1 MADGQIEI
9 EVTLDSDG
17 AKKEL
22 DNLNKTMEN
31 GTKQA
36 AKSSENA
43 VKQAAKSAESSVK
56 SSSKSIEVTTKK
68 SGEKISQ
75 SSKKTSEETK
85 RHYKE
90 QEEQSK
96 TSASNSGKYWTGA
109 AGKIKNAASVAAKTS
124 GAALVAT
131 GVAALKSSI
140 SFESAFAGVKKTVN
154 ASDKE
159 LSSMR
164 KSIINMSKDMPT
176 SANEIAGV
184 AEAAGQLGIKTKNI
198 TGFAKTMVMLGD
210 STNMSAD
217 TAATSLARL
226 ANVTGMP
233 QDNFDRL
240 GSTIVALGNNLAT
253 TESEITDM
261 AMRIAGAGSQVGMSE
276 ADIMSFSGALSS
288 VGVEAEAG
296 GTAFSTLLSKMN
308 LATTKGGDSLN
319 SFAKVAGMS
328 SSQFKKAFKE
338 DASGAVLTFIQGL
351 GKVNESGGSAI
362 KTLDDMGLSDVRM
375 RDALLRAAGA
385 SDTFSNALKI
395 GNTAWNENKALTN
408 EASQRYKTLESKLGI
423 LKNRATALGIAVG
436 DELKGPI
443 ADGVSVASKAIG
455 NLADEVEAE
464 GLEGIIPKE
473 TITTVKN
480 LGSATKTVAG
490 GGIKLLCGAAKVL
503 GENMQTVVPVAAT
516 LLTTLKGYKALK
528 AVSET
533 ITATKAAV
541 SGFKTAADVA
551 SAMTATKDAV
561 SGTTVAIGALT
572 GGLGKATAA
581 SGIFKDGV
589 AALGGPVWIGVLAV
603 TAITAG
609 VAAYALTM
617 DHTATKS
624 EKFASS
630 CEKLSDKQ
638 DEVTKSLKALHNENE
653 KQVESTKA
661 QGTQADL
668 LYGQLVRLMK
678 VENKSAGT
686 KARIKSV
693 VEQLND
699 VMPELGLKYDSE
711 TDKLNK
717 STSAIKKN
725 IKALKEQA
733 MAKAYQSGM
742 ERSAKKVA
750 DAEVANEKAISK
762 QTTAQEK
769 LNDAKKRFNELKD
782 KYGLDSGNQELADAG
797 ADVQNYEKA
806 LKGASDAV
814 EKSNKNLETSYD
826 ELGAYTDKFTA
837 QTNFNE
843 FNSKLDTL
851 AKEAGIKAKNVP
863 ASIGQ
868 GIKAGIYANPVTGAD
883 LKQLIKLD
891 DLMGSDELSKMQQ
904 QGMKIPEYLTQGMSD
919 GSITF
924 KNAVKQLQ
932 NGIDWSGMIEKAK
945 QKGIEVP
952 DSVAQGIQ
960 SGQYAVPTS
969 VEAVKNLVSFESLQ
983 VKAQS
988 GGIQVPT
995 ALANGISS
1003 GSMAPKEAA
1012 TQLSRMIEFQ
1022 DAVTKAGVDGSK
1034 IPTELAQSVISGQT
1048 PVKEAT
1054 NQLANGLKVDTTQSA
1069 TMFDPIVSSS
1079 KSAAS
1084 KVKTSA
1090 NEIKKNSK
1098 IPAMDNS
1105 GAANSFK
1112 SITKGASSAANSVK
1126 SNTSKIKKASKIS
1139 ATDNSGAGK
1148 KTVTS
1153 YTSQLS
1159 SGAGKAKS
1167 STKKVADSAAT
1178 GFNSGSSKSKS
1189 AGSKLTTSF
1198 VSGIKAKN
1206 SQAKSAGKSVANAA
1220 KSGASGQKS
1229 GFVSVGNQLSAG
1241 IASGISQ
1248 NSGVVESAARS
1259 AVAKAVAAAKAEAGI
1274 KSPSRVFKKEV
1285 GVYLPAGMAV
1295 GIRENTSVVEEASKG
1310 MAKASLD
1317 AATDELDI
1325 RSPSKKFKDIVGKQI
1340 PRGIAKGVRE
1350 AQSELTA
1357 EMRSVVTT
1365 ALNAA
1370 KSVTKNGG
1378 NYSEIASNLI
1388 SGLSD
1393 SLNIAKERSSTTVS
1407 EIMNAQYDAQI
1418 KEDEKAQE
1426 KLQKKIDKTKNKK
1439 QKAKLKKQ
1447 LSSLKKSNA
1456 SKEKQLKTAG
1466 EKVANAFN
1474 TAYEAEAKRLTDIA
1488 NKQIQELSDMYQEKY
1503 NEIKQLQDSLTE
1515 KQQSWGNVYDLD
1527 QNIMD
1532 IEKYQ
1537 ASLKNLEKKIPE
1549 SMMEKIL
1556 GMNMDEASAYM
1567 AWFEHMSDAEQKAYI
1582 DKWNKQQSMS
1592 QTFAS
1597 GFFADDFAKI
1607 ESEYNT
1613 KLKNVTNNLTKEMK
1627 KAGANIAKGL
1637 TSGMESETRNMTNAM
1652 KKLCNNLIKT
1662 AKKQLGIKSPSRK
1675 FAEIG
1680 KYDIQGA
1687 EKGHEKEAPKLYRQM
1702 DTIGETMAQRFAKAN
1717 LDVDSLQNRMQ
1728 VAKAVQSSKAAASVQ
1743 QVVHKNTYNSESN
1756 QQVVYTAPEKI
1767 EVVTEIDGREV
1778 ARTTAPYMDSR
1789 LDDLATRKIRGGV

>member
-1 MADGQIEI
+1 
-9 EVTLDSDG
+9 
-17 AKKEL
+17 
-22 DNLNKTMEN
+22 
-31 GTKQA
+31 
-36 AKSSENA
+36 
-43 VKQAAKSAESSVK
+43 
-56 SSSKSIEVTTKK
+56 
-68 SGEKISQ
+68 
-75 SSKKTSEETK
+75 
-85 RHYKE
+85 
-90 QEEQSK
+90 
-96 TSASNSGKYWTGA
+96 
-109 AGKIKNAASVAAKTS
+109 
-124 GAALVAT
+124 
-131 GVAALKSSI
+131 
-140 SFESAFAGVKKTVN
+140 
-154 ASDKE
+154 
-159 LSSMR
+159 
-164 KSIINMSKDMPT
+164 
-176 SANEIAGV
+176 
-184 AEAAGQLGIKTKNI
+184 
-198 TGFAKTMVMLGD
+198 
-210 STNMSAD
+210 
-217 TAATSLARL
+217 
-226 ANVTGMP
+226 
-233 QDNFDRL
+233 
-240 GSTIVALGNNLAT
+240 
-253 TESEITDM
+253 
-261 AMRIAGAGSQVGMSE
+261 
-276 ADIMSFSGALSS
+276 
-288 VGVEAEAG
+288 
-296 GTAFSTLLSKMN
+296 
-308 LATTKGGDSLN
+308 
-319 SFAKVAGMS
+319 
-328 SSQFKKAFKE
+328 
-338 DASGAVLTFIQGL
+338 
-351 GKVNESGGSAI
+351 
-362 KTLDDMGLSDVRM
+362 
-375 RDALLRAAGA
+375 
-385 SDTFSNALKI
+385 
-395 GNTAWNENKALTN
+395 
-408 EASQRYKTLESKLGI
+408 
-423 LKNRATALGIAVG
+423 
-436 DELKGPI
+436 
-443 ADGVSVASKAIG
+443 
-455 NLADEVEAE
+455 
-464 GLEGIIPKE
+464 
-473 TITTVKN
+473 
-480 LGSATKTVAG
+480 
-490 GGIKLLCGAAKVL
+490 
-503 GENMQTVVPVAAT
+503 
-516 LLTTLKGYKALK
+516 
-528 AVSET
+528 
-533 ITATKAAV
+533 
-541 SGFKTAADVA
+541 
-551 SAMTATKDAV
+551 
-561 SGTTVAIGALT
+561 
-572 GGLGKATAA
+572 
-581 SGIFKDGV
+581 
-589 AALGGPVWIGVLAV
+589 
-603 TAITAG
+603 
-609 VAAYALTM
+609 
-617 DHTATKS
+617 
-624 EKFASS
+624 
-630 CEKLSDKQ
+630 
-638 DEVTKSLKALHNENE
+638 
-653 KQVESTKA
+653 
-661 QGTQADL
+661 
-668 LYGQLVRLMK
+668 
-678 VENKSAGT
+678 
-686 KARIKSV
+686 
-693 VEQLND
+693 
-699 VMPELGLKYDSE
+699 
-711 TDKLNK
+711 
-717 STSAIKKN
+717 
-725 IKALKEQA
+725 
-733 MAKAYQSGM
+733 
-742 ERSAKKVA
+742 
-750 DAEVANEKAISK
+750 
-762 QTTAQEK
+762 
-769 LNDAKKRFNELKD
+769 
-782 KYGLDSGNQELADAG
+782 
-797 ADVQNYEKA
+797 
-806 LKGASDAV
+806 
-814 EKSNKNLETSYD
+814 
-826 ELGAYTDKFTA
+826 
-837 QTNFNE
+837 
-843 FNSKLDTL
+843 
-851 AKEAGIKAKNVP
+851 
-863 ASIGQ
+863 
-868 GIKAGIYANPVTGAD
+868 
-883 LKQLIKLD
+883 
-891 DLMGSDELSKMQQ
+891 
-904 QGMKIPEYLTQGMSD
+904 
-919 GSITF
+919 SITF

-932 NGIDWSGMIEKAK
+932 NGMDWSGMIEKAK

-983 VKAQS
+983 AKAQS

-1012 TQLSRMIEFQ
+1012 AQLSRMIEFQ

-1048 PVKEAT
+1048 PVKEAM

-1084 KVKTSA
+1084 KVKTST

-1098 IPAMDNS
+1098 IPA
-1105 GAANSFK
+1105 
-1112 SITKGASSAANSVK
+1112 
-1126 SNTSKIKKASKIS
+1126 
-1139 ATDNSGAGK
+1139 TDNSGASKSFTTVSNASNTAAKKVKTNVDNIKKNSKIPATNNSKDATGTYTTYVNTIGK
-1148 KTVTS
+1148 
-1153 YTSQLS
+1153 
-1159 SGAGKAKS
+1159 GAGKAKAA
-1167 STKKVADSAAT
+1167 TKKVADSAAA
-1178 GFNSGSSKSKS
+1178 GFNSGSGKAKS

-1206 SQAKSAGKSVANAA
+1206 SQAKSAGKSVANTA

-1229 GFVSVGNQLSAG
+1229 GFVSVGKQLSAG

-1295 GIRENTSVVEEASKG
+1295 GIIENTSVVEEASRG

-1325 RSPSKKFKDIVGKQI
+1325 HSPSKKFKDIVGKQI

-1393 SLNIAKERSSTTVS
+1393 SLNTAKERSSTTVS
-1407 EIMNAQYDAQI
+1407 EIMNAQYDAQV

-1439 QKAKLKKQ
+1439 KKAKLKKQ

-1456 SKEKQLKTAG
+1456 SKENQLKVAG

-1488 NKQIQELSDMYQEKY
+1488 NKQIQELSDTYQEKY
-1503 NEIKQLQDSLTE
+1503 NEIKQLRDSLTE

-1527 QNIMD
+1527 QNIKD

-1592 QTFAS
+1592 QTFSS

-1756 QQVVYTAPEKI
+1756 QQVVYTGPEKI

-1778 ARTTAPYMDSR
+1778 ARTTAPYMDTR
-1789 LDDLATRKIRGGV
+1789 LSSLTLRKIRGGV